1 MKNYPIG
8 VSLEAGLE
16 MLLAHCAPLPAE
28 RVLLEAAEGRV
39 LAADVTAKEDIP
51 PFRRCGRGKRSS
63 RSLP

>member
-51 PFRRCGRGKRSS
+51 PFRR
-63 RSLP
+63 